1 MCNFFNPSLLVIYGF
16 VFVLA
21 IVLLIITAFAFMRDQ
36 DIEYLLRTIPLNIM
50 IYLMYLMLH
59 TGGVF

>member
-1 MCNFFNPSLLVIYGF
+1 MYNFYNPGLLIIYGF

-21 IVLLIITAFAFMRDQ
+21 IVLLITTIFAFICDQ
-36 DIEYLLRTIPLNIM
+36 DIEYLLGTIPLSI
-50 IYLMYLMLH
+50 IAYLMCVLLH

>member
-1 MCNFFNPSLLVIYGF
+1 MCNFFNPGLLIIYGF

-21 IVLLIITAFAFMRDQ
+21 IVLLIITIFAFMCDQ
-36 DIEYLLRTIPLNIM
+36 DIEYLLGTISLTII

>member
-1 MCNFFNPSLLVIYGF
+1 MCIFFNPGLLVIYGF
-16 VFVLA
+16 AFVLA
-21 IVLLIITAFAFMRDQ
+21 IVLLIITIFTFICDQ
-36 DIEYLLRTIPLNIM
+36 DIEYLLRTIPLTII

>member
-1 MCNFFNPSLLVIYGF
+1 MYNFFNPGLLVIYGF

-21 IVLLIITAFAFMRDQ
+21 IVLLIMAIFGFICDQ
-36 DIEYLLRTIPLNIM
+36 DVEYLLGTIPLSII

-59 TGGVF
+59 IGGIF

>member
-1 MCNFFNPSLLVIYGF
+1 MCNFFNPGLLIIYGF
-16 VFVLA
+16 GFVLA
-21 IVLLIITAFAFMRDQ
+21 IVLLIITIFAFICDQ
-36 DIEYLLRTIPLNIM
+36 DIEYLLGTIPLSII